1 MSLNQTVIILT
12 TMPVSRLSVKERKE
26 KNKEKLKD
34 VYNSYIL
41 SKKRLNILGR
51 KKTATIC
58 FNGLYNELVEF
69 LEIKKHEMKEIE
81 KELKKERGNMC
92 VLYFNYKE
100 LKHKV
105 DSQTRLDN
113 ERKEINDMKKE
124 ESCIAKT
131 NKQLAASFDMN
142 MLDRLPLELVD
153 IIATYLP
160 YEVRNTLVEERKP
173 FRLFKILTTCT
184 LKSFLMNICYTAE
197 YFTLLTEDEK
207 LKNIYIDDE
216 AISWNPDWFQYKT
229 KIEIE
234 TKIKHIFHKFKK
246 SCPKG
251 AYKLMRMFLVLI
263 NPDKKYN
270 KYDGSWTRLTSIP
283 V

>member
-12 TMPVSRLSVKERKE
+12 VMPVSRLTVKERKE

-34 VYNSYIL
+34 VYNSYVS
-41 SKKRLNILGR
+41 SKKQINILE
-51 KKTATIC
+51 KKKNATLS

-69 LEIKKHEMKEIE
+69 LEIKKYEMKEIE

-92 VLYFNYKE
+92 VLYFNYTE

-105 DSQTRLDN
+105 DSQTRLDK

-131 NKQLAASFDMN
+131 NKQLAVSFDIK
-142 MLDRLPLELVD
+142 MLDKLPLELVD

-173 FRLFKILTTCT
+173 FRLFKNLTTRT

-207 LKNIYIDDE
+207 LKNIYIDGQ
-216 AISWNPDWFQYKT
+216 AISWNPNWLKYTT

-234 TKIKHIFHKFKK
+234 TKIKHTFHAFKK

-251 AYKLMRMFLVLI
+251 AYKLMRMFIVLI
-263 NPDKKYN
+263 KPDKKYDN
-270 KYDGSWTRLTSIP
+270 YDGNWTRLTSIP

>member
-1 MSLNQTVIILT
+1 
-12 TMPVSRLSVKERKE
+12 MPVSRLTVKERKE

-34 VYNSYIL
+34 VYNSYVS
-41 SKKRLNILGR
+41 SKKQINILE
-51 KKTATIC
+51 KKKNATLS

-81 KELKKERGNMC
+81 KELKKERGNRC
-92 VLYFNYKE
+92 ILYFNYTE

-105 DSQTRLDN
+105 DSQTRLDK

-131 NKQLAASFDMN
+131 NKQLAVLFDIK
-142 MLDRLPLELVD
+142 MLDKLPLELVD

-160 YEVRNTLVEERKP
+160 YDVRNTLVEERKP
-173 FRLFKILTTCT
+173 FRLFKNLTTCT

-207 LKNIYIDDE
+207 LKNIYIDNA
-216 AISWNPDWFQYKT
+216 AISWNPDWFKYKT
-229 KIEIE
+229 NIEIK
-234 TKIKHIFHKFKK
+234 TKIKHTFHAFKK

-251 AYKLMRMFLVLI
+251 AYKLMRMFIVLI
-263 NPDKKYN
+263 KPDKKYDE
-270 KYDGSWTRLTSIP
+270 YDGSWTRLTSIP

>member
-1 MSLNQTVIILT
+1 
-12 TMPVSRLSVKERKE
+12 MPVSRLTVKERKE

-34 VYNSYIL
+34 VYNSYVS
-41 SKKRLNILGR
+41 SKKQVNILDR

-58 FNGLYNELVEF
+58 FNGSYEALVEF
-69 LEIKKHEMKEIE
+69 LEIKKYEMKEIE

-92 VLYFNYKE
+92 ILYYNYKE
-100 LKHKV
+100 LKRKV

-113 ERKEINDMKKE
+113 ERKEIQEMKKE

-131 NKQLAASFDMN
+131 NKQLAVSFDIK

-153 IIATYLP
+153 VIESFIP
-160 YEVRNTLVEERKP
+160 YEIRNNLIEERKP
-173 FRLFKILTTCT
+173 FRLFKNLTTCT

-207 LKNIYIDDE
+207 LKNIYIDDQ
-216 AISWNPDWFQYKT
+216 AISWNPDWFKYKT

-234 TKIKHIFHKFKK
+234 TKIKHIFHAFKK

-251 AYKLMRMFLVLI
+251 AYKLMRMFIVLI
-263 NPDKKYN
+263 KPDKKYDE
-270 KYDGSWTRLTSIP
+270 YDGNWTRLTNIP